1 MSIKEDVIIGEG
13 TKIWYPELSNL
24 YGCRIGKNCNIGSH
38 VMIADAAIG
47 DDCKIQSFTF
57 IPKGVIIG
65 DRVFIGPSVTFCND
79 KHPKAVGSWKLL
91 TTVVEDGVSIGAG
104 TVILPGIRIGE
115 GAMVGA
121 GTVVTRSVPAGV
133 TVVGN
138 PARIKGGYGSGC
150 RNSSR

>member
-1 MSIKEDVIIGEG
+1 MPVKEDVVIGEG

-38 VMIADAAIG
+38 VMIADTAIG

-65 DRVFIGPSVTFCND
+65 DRVFVGPSVTFCND
-79 KHPKAVGSWKLL
+79 KYPKIVNDWKLL
-91 TTVVEDGVSIGAG
+91 TTVVGDDVSIGAG
-104 TVILPGIRIGE
+104 AVILPGIRIGE

-121 GTVVTRSVPAGV
+121 GAVVTRSVPASV
-133 TVVGN
+133 VVVGN
-138 PARIKGGYGSGC
+138 PARIKEEL
-150 RNSSR
+150 